1 MIDIEIIWFIF
12 LWLVVINLEMEIY
25 FIEYRVI
32 WVLVLVYLYFLWFL
46 CFEMWCDNNLK
57 VEVLLNLFVI
67 LYDDEYNDELFLIY
81 NMIGICYIKVKNFLK
96 VVEMFVRVVKYVK
109 ILVWMNE
116 NMNFGFLWISIVLNI
131 IFREIRKY

>member
-32 WVLVLVYLYFLWFL
+32 WVLVLVNLYFLWFL
-46 CFEMWCDNNLK
+46 CFEMWGDNNLK

-67 LYDDEYNDELFLIY
+67 LYDDEYNDKLFLIY